1 MHLPKVSAL
10 TYTADMTR
18 FEIEVYLTEDGEAP
32 FQAWLDAIASSEI
45 RTQIFARIR
54 RASLGNFGD
63 WKPLAG
69 APGIFE
75 MRIHAGSGYRVF
87 YTVVGNTVV
96 LLLAGATKKDQRRAL
111 EKAKVYLDDYR
122 KRMKP

>member
-1 MHLPKVSAL
+1 MYAVAHTGVMLRCA
-10 TYTADMTR
+10 
-18 FEIEVYLTEDGEAP
+18 IEVYLTEDGDAP
-32 FQAWLDAIASSEI
+32 FQDWLDALASPKI
-45 RTQIFARIR
+45 KTQVLARVR

-63 WKPLAG
+63 WKPLTDAAG
-69 APGIFE
+69 ISE
-75 MRIHAGSGYRVF
+75 MLIHAGSGYRVF

-96 LLLAGATKKDQRRAL
+96 LLLAGATKKDQRRTL

>member
-1 MHLPKVSAL
+1 
-10 TYTADMTR
+10 MTR

-45 RTQIFARIR
+45 RTQILARIR

-69 APGIFE
+69 AHGIFG
-75 MRIHAGSGYRVF
+75 IHAGAGYRVF
-87 YTVVGNTVV
+87 YTVLGNTVV
-96 LLLAGATKKDQRRAL
+96 LLLAGATKKDQRRTL
-111 EKAKVYLDDYR
+111 ERAKVCLEDYR